1 MSQMFGSIKENPVV
15 TVPFYC
21 DYGFNIS
28 VGENFYTNHN
38 VTIQDGAKVTF
49 GDNVFIYLL
58 LRTAYFQQ
66 PVMRLTAN
74 REGADWK
81 SLQGDSQ
88 NYRRR

>member
-1 MSQMFGSIKENPVV
+1 MFGSIKENPVV

-38 VTIQDGAKVTF
+38 VTIQDGAK
-49 GDNVFIYLL
+49 IS
-58 LRTAYFQQ
+58 LREYAYTTQ

>member
-49 GDNVFIYLL
+49 GDNVF
-58 LRTAYFQQ
+58 TAYFQQ